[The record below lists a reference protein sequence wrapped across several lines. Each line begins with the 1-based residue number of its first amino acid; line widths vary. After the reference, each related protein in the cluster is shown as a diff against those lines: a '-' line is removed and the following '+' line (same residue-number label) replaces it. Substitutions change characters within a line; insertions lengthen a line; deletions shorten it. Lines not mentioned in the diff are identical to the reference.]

1 MRPAITFLNIQLSNS
16 RVVPAVVPY
25 YFLVWYNAQ
34 FSTPFAVQAVVPY
47 YFLVWYNPSM
57 QFML

>member
-1 MRPAITFLNIQLSNS
+1 M
-16 RVVPAVVPY
+16 AVVPY

-47 YFLVWYNPSM
+47 YFLVWYNPVWEDGGV
-57 QFML
+57 LKL